1 MNEKSSFSREDFL
14 CTIAQMS
21 AEGLIL
27 LKKCA
32 TMVKLTRLES
42 SAFSA

>member
-1 MNEKSSFSREDFL
+1 MKNPRFRARIFL

-27 LKKCA
+27 LKKYA

-42 SAFSA
+42 SALSA